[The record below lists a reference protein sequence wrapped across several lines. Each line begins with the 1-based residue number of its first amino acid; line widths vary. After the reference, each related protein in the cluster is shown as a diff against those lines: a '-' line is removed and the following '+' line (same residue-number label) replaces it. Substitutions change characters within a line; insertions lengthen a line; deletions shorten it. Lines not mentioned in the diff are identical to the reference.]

1 MREGFTQIHDTLNRH
16 KDGQFSVK
24 DFDDERGVKPNIDV
38 DFDSLIDERNE
49 LRGRE
54 KPLNK
59 KEVEELLW
67 QMANEEIKEFYE
79 NLLDKI
85 GQETNY
91 FHDWEELGI
100 QQILTAG
107 LEDNFI
113 VNSFIIWDSERI
125 KRERKKPKGGRA
137 SFVYPG
143 IGKILIGQKRP
154 DREDMIEQLSQDG
167 ELPGGAMVLFHE
179 LIHNVAQSP
188 FRKDKYIKLE
198 DLISLLPKILVGQR
212 RIKELGE
219 AQAYLAGNMYGSK
232 KEEEKKRGNTGLIT
246 RIEGAQDKKGTDLY
260 KNFSRDKLIY
270 GFQSVQ
276 RLSALGLTP
285 IEIGRLVQSPGKW
298 DEATATYLKF
308 EKVIKQKSEEL
319 GLDEYDL
326 DTLVDADRLEREIN
340 QLRAMRIVQ
349 EELAKVK
356 NQKQN

>member
-232 KEEEKKRGNTGLIT
+232 I
-246 RIEGAQDKKGTDLY
+246 
-260 KNFSRDKLIY
+260 
-270 GFQSVQ
+270 
-276 RLSALGLTP
+276 
-285 IEIGRLVQSPGKW
+285 
-298 DEATATYLKF
+298 
-308 EKVIKQKSEEL
+308 
-319 GLDEYDL
+319 
-326 DTLVDADRLEREIN
+326 
-340 QLRAMRIVQ
+340 
-349 EELAKVK
+349 
-356 NQKQN
+356 